1 MRFAAGG
8 TPKSYGI
15 GAAIVGTAA
24 CKFVNG
30 GGGHGAARPPCAGTV
45 ILKICFDLWEIP
57 LELTVEQ
64 RN

>member
-30 GGGHGAARPPCAGTV
+30 GGGHGAARPP
-45 ILKICFDLWEIP
+45 IP